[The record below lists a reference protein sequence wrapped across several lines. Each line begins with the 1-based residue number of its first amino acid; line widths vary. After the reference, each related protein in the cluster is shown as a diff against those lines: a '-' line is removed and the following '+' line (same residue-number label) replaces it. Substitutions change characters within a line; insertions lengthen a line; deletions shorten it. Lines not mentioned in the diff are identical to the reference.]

1 MSSTMLAM
9 MGGNGAAPTG
19 GAAWL
24 PMVGYMAIFFAL
36 FYFLMIRPQARREQE
51 RKKMLEQI
59 KAGDRILFC
68 GGMIGLVTNVKN
80 QTLTVKIADNVKV
93 EVARGAVIR
102 VLEADEAPGDL
113 EMNKTA

>member
-1 MSSTMLAM
+1 MRLTMAM
-9 MGGNGAAPTG
+9 MSGAAQAPTG

-24 PMVGYMAIFFAL
+24 PMIGYMAIFFAL
-36 FYFLMIRPQARREQE
+36 FYFLMIRPQTRREQE

-68 GGMIGLVTNVKN
+68 GGMLGLVTHVKN

-93 EVARGAVIR
+93 EIARGAVIR
-102 VLEADEAPGDL
+102 ILEADEAPGDL
-113 EMNKTA
+113 DVNKSV